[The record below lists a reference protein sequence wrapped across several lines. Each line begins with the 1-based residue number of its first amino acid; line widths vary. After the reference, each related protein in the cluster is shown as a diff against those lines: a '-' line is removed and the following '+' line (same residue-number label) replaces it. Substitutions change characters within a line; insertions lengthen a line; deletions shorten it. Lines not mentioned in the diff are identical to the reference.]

1 MWSSFRYAVR
11 PGNAPD
17 AYAAPITFGA
27 GVVTKFID
35 ITIWDQSVYIAFSFD
50 GVTFGDDFEVDY
62 DDPPLQL
69 PFACSAFVIRNKTAG
84 LVARY
89 QVAGFW

>member
-1 MWSSFRYAVR
+1 MWSAFRYAVLT
-11 PGNAPD
+11 GNAPD
-17 AYAAPITFGA
+17 SYGSGEVFGA

-35 ITIWDQSVYIAFSFD
+35 ITVWDQSVFISFSYD

-62 DDPPLQL
+62 EDPPLQL
-69 PFACSAFVIRNKTAG
+69 PFACSAFRIRNRTAG
-84 LVARY
+84 LIARY

>member
-1 MWSSFRYAVR
+1 
-11 PGNAPD
+11 
-17 AYAAPITFGA
+17 
-27 GVVTKFID
+27 
-35 ITIWDQSVYIAFSFD
+35 
-50 GVTFGDDFEVDY
+50 VDY

-84 LVARY
+84 LTARY